1 MRVAAFMFAV
11 VALASGAEPQ
21 KIQNAQLQSQPATS
35 LARDVAAVAAQ
46 ATDPS
51 TPIWVAWLVPM
62 VDGERSLCCYHVDD
76 YAPNGVRGCRME
88 PVEPDAPRTA
98 PQFPAPTGPVQLES
112 GTQVTMYVRLV
123 GQRVERLRALS
134 DDCPVDAGGRAVRWL
149 TGVSGADSVAWLTS
163 VARDEKMEADLRF
176 KVATAAVRAVALH
189 RDPSAVVALIALAEA
204 TPASPVA
211 TQIRRE
217 AVTGLG
223 QSRDPRALQFL
234 QNVISRF

>member
-1 MRVAAFMFAV
+1 MRTLALLLAV
-11 VALASGAEPQ
+11 VAGAQAPS
-21 KIQNAQLQSQPATS
+21 IQNAQLQSQPVTS
-35 LARDVAAVAAQ
+35 LARDVAAVAGQ

-51 TPIWVAWLVPM
+51 TPIWVAWQVPM
-62 VDGERSLCCYHVDD
+62 VDGERSLCCYYVDD

-88 PVEPDAPRTA
+88 PVDPDAPRTA
-98 PQFPAPTGPVQLES
+98 PQFPAPTGPVQLEG
-112 GTQVTMYVRLV
+112 GTRVTMYVRLV

-149 TGVSGADSVAWLTS
+149 TGVSGADSVAWLKS
-163 VARDEKMEADLRF
+163 VALDEKMEADVRS
-176 KVATAAVRAVALH
+176 KVTTAAVRAVALH
-189 RDPSAVVALIALAEA
+189 RDPSAVIALIALAEV
-204 TPASPVA
+204 TPASPVG

-217 AVTGLG
+217 AMAGLG